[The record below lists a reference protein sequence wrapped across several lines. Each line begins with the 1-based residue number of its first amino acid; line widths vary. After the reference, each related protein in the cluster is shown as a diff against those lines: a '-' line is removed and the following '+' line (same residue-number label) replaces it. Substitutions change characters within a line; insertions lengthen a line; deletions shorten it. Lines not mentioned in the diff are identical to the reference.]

1 MAEIKIPVLFDC
13 SGAATLLGESFSS
26 DVITH
31 HLEFDLTKVGD
42 QDGGK
47 YTHNSDNHLA
57 TSGDATIAT
66 TSKIGLELFSQAF
79 QIGDTDDTADKFF
92 YAKSNDSVRK
102 FANTLAD
109 ILIYGLYDQTSATGN
124 GRKNVPLGGSDLVDS
139 ATPLYNAKLCAA
151 GNTDR
156 LYDVMAR
163 VAAVH
168 LSGHP
173 LAQVIFTN
181 EDSMKTTIIQDSTN
195 TSKQGSVLTSDLAS
209 QIYTAFGGNAMEGVG
224 ANFDSGNLKTSGI
237 LKENGTANPV
247 LKSILEQLL
256 KVSGRPANVASI
268 EDPSGNDNE
277 TETGNLPFA
286 SGDKIFIYLRPK
298 ITLSLDDV
306 DSPSP
311 NVLKKVTTHSNGTG
325 TSAGVMG
332 EVAIDGTTE
341 TAATAADIDTVFPGV
356 GGGDTDLANGDY
368 GWMGASGNNG
378 LTQQCTDLT
387 DSDVLDCHI
396 WKISIT
402 LTAL

>member
-13 SGAATLLGESFSS
+13 SGAATLLGESFAEAAP
-26 DVITH
+26 ITH
-31 HLEFDLTKVGD
+31 HLEFDLSKVGD
-42 QDGGK
+42 QSTGK
-47 YTHNSDNHLA
+47 YTHNSNNHLA

-79 QIGDTDDTADKFF
+79 QIGDTDDTDDKFF

-109 ILIYGLYDQTSATGN
+109 ILIYGLYDQTAEDT
-124 GRKNVPLGGSDLVDS
+124 KNVPIGGSNLDNG
-139 ATPLYNAKLCAA
+139 AIPLYGSKLCAA

-163 VAAVH
+163 VASVH
-168 LSGHP
+168 MAGHP

-195 TSKQGSVLTSDLAS
+195 TSKQGGVLTSDLAS
-209 QIYTAFGGNAMEGVG
+209 QIYTAFGGSAMEGESD
-224 ANFDSGNLKTSGI
+224 NFTDGNLKTSGI

-256 KVSGRPANVASI
+256 KVSDRPVMLQSI
-268 EDPSGNDNE
+268 EDPSANDNE
-277 TETGNLPFA
+277 TETGDLPFKTN
-286 SGDKIFIYLRPK
+286 DEIVIYLRPK
-298 ITLSLDDV
+298 ITLSMDDV
-306 DSPSP
+306 DSASP
-311 NVLKKVTTHSNGTG
+311 NVLKKVTTHSNESNST
-325 TSAGVMG
+325 TGVMG

-341 TAATAADIDTVFPGV
+341 TAATAGSIASVFPGV
-356 GGGDTDLANGDY
+356 GGAANTLANGDY
-368 GWMGASGNNG
+368 GWMGATGNED
-378 LTQQCTDLT
+378 LTQQCTDLE
-387 DSDVLDCHI
+387 DSAVLDCHI
-396 WKISIT
+396 WKISIK